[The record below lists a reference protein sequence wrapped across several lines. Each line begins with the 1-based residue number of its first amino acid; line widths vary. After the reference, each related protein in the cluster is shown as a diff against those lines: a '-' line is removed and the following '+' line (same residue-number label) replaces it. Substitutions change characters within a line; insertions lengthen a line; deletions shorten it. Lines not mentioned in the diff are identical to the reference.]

1 MPSPGFINNLYR
13 ILMKKSNRESRS
25 RGAEGG
31 KKFRKTDS
39 GKQKFGSRG
48 DENRFGDRDSGRNL
62 NMHKAICSECGA
74 NCELPF
80 KPTGDKPVFCSNC
93 FGNRAHS
100 SRPGGRDSVQS
111 HFQEKRMHA
120 AICADCGAQC
130 EVPFRP
136 TGGKPIYCKNC
147 FRKGDSTPGKTP
159 DQFRDQF
166 ERVNAKLDAILK
178 ILNSIRSTA
187 EVREQKVTSKS
198 AVLKLQKVSK
208 PPAKETVSTTKAV
221 EKKAVAKKTVA
232 KKAPSKPKVSKAKKA
247 VKPPAKK
254 TATPKK
260 AVKKKAVAK
269 KT

>member
-1 MPSPGFINNLYR
+1 
-13 ILMKKSNRESRS
+13 MKKSNRESRF
-25 RGAEGG
+25 RGEEGG
-31 KKFRKTDS
+31 KKFRKIDS

-48 DENRFGDRDSGRNL
+48 DQNRFGDRDSGRNL
-62 NMHKAICSECGA
+62 NMHKAICSECGSK
-74 NCELPF
+74 CELPF

-111 HFQEKRMHA
+111 HFQEKRMHS

-136 TGGKPIYCKNC
+136 TAGKPIYCKNC
-147 FRKGDSTPGKTP
+147 FRKGDTTPAKTP

-178 ILNSIRSTA
+178 LLNPIRSNT
-187 EVREQKVTSKS
+187 EVREQKVTSKPE
-198 AVLKLQKVSK
+198 VLKLQKVSK
-208 PPAKETVSTTKAV
+208 PPAKKTATSTKAV

-232 KKAPSKPKVSKAKKA
+232 KKATSKPAVSQAKKP

-254 TATPKK
+254 TASSKK
-260 AVKKKAVAK
+260 GVKKKAVAK
-269 KT
+269 KKVTKKATKKKKS

>member
-1 MPSPGFINNLYR
+1 MPYPGFIINLYR

-25 RGAEGG
+25 RGVEGG

-48 DENRFGDRDSGRNL
+48 DYTRFGDRDSGRNL
-62 NMHKAICSECGA
+62 NMHKAICSECGSK
-74 NCELPF
+74 CELPF

-93 FGNRAHS
+93 FGSRAHS

-111 HFQEKRMHA
+111 HFQEKRMHS
-120 AICADCGAQC
+120 AICADCGAPC

-136 TGGKPIYCKNC
+136 IGGKPIYCKNC
-147 FRKGDSTPGKTP
+147 FRKGDSTPGKAP

-178 ILNSIRSTA
+178 LLNPIRSNP
-187 EVREQKVTSKS
+187 EVRGQKETSKPE
-198 AVLKLQKVSK
+198 VLKLQEVS
-208 PPAKETVSTTKAV
+208 
-221 EKKAVAKKTVA
+221 
-232 KKAPSKPKVSKAKKA
+232 
-247 VKPPAKK
+247 KPPAKK
-254 TATPKK
+254 TATSTK

-269 KT
+269 KTVTKRATKKKKN